1 VRDADTPNGGNA
13 ETPKR
18 RDAEMAVVV
27 GRADAEVGRRLERT
41 VRGRFLSMLAGFAAV
56 LIVIG
61 VARGFKADWLK
72 WTATT
77 YCNPAFLEGWAWSL
91 GRLDLPHRPWDS
103 AYVAS
108 RNEVYNVFPPMQS
121 MLGYLSVRLARWSGD
136 QTPFPEMHVFP
147 LLVFGLPLPI
157 VGYAVFRRRTQSAL
171 WGAVL
176 TVGWL
181 LGTAVCPCI
190 DEARKDGVHH
200 INHLLSQFGLLVLAG
215 ELLGPRRLWVALIGL
230 GVAAWSRQ
238 LTIAYALAVVAV
250 FLPALWGRS
259 GSRSGGLQNG
269 DCGLGIEGRRCL
281 VAKDFDSLAGA
292 SGWPGALRRC
302 ILLLVGLAVIVG
314 VPAGLNWA
322 KVGRPMSGGYELIYV
337 GRDHALAQAAR
348 AHGLFSV
355 KFFASD
361 AYYMNAA
368 LPVRREQDGR
378 LTWAPSE
385 YGTSMWI
392 GTPLLVL
399 VLVGARA
406 WWREPAARAM
416 MLCTL
421 PIIGAL
427 LLYHGT
433 GMMQYGYWRFS
444 LDFAPVWLV
453 AAAPWLTSGWRR
465 WATLPCIAWSVAYFA
480 AVDSWMPAAQT

>member
-1 VRDADTPNGGNA
+1 VRDAETSKGENA

-18 RDAEMAVVV
+18 RDAETAAVV
-27 GRADAEVGRRLERT
+27 GGANAEAGHQLIPTSRR
-41 VRGRFLSMLAGFAAV
+41 RFLSMLGGFLSVLLLIGAV
-56 LIVIG
+56 
-61 VARGFKADWLK
+61 RGFKTDWLK

-121 MLGYLSVRLARWSGD
+121 MLGYVGVRFARWSGN
-136 QTPFPEMHVFP
+136 QIPFPEMHVFP
-147 LLVFGLPLPI
+147 LLVFGLPLPV

-181 LGTAVCPCI
+181 LGTAVCPCM

-200 INHLLSQFGLLVLAG
+200 INHLLSQIGLLLLAG
-215 ELLGPRRLWVALIGL
+215 ELLGRKRLWVALIGL
-230 GVAAWSRQ
+230 AIAAWSRQ
-238 LTIAYALAVVAV
+238 LTIVYGLAVVAV
-250 FLPALWGRS
+250 SLPTLW
-259 GSRSGGLQNG
+259 SRSASPSGELRIG
-269 DCGLGIEGRRCL
+269 DCGLRIEREPRRRGMRLAAL
-281 VAKDFDSLAGA
+281 VA
-292 SGWPGALRRC
+292 
-302 ILLLVGLAVIVG
+302 GLAVIVG

-322 KVGRPMSGGYELIYV
+322 KVGQPLSGGYELIYV
-337 GRDHALAQAAR
+337 GRDHALAHAAR
-348 AHGLFSV
+348 AAGLFSM
-355 KFFASD
+355 KFLASD

-368 LPVRREQDGR
+368 LPVKRGGDGR
-378 LTWAPSE
+378 LSWEPSE

-392 GTPLLVL
+392 GTPLLAFGL
-399 VLVGARA
+399 LGVGA

-416 MLCTL
+416 MLCTV

-433 GMMQYGYWRFS
+433 GMVQYGYWRFS

-453 AAAPWLTSGWRR
+453 VAGPWLASGWRR
-465 WATLPCIAWSVAYFA
+465 WATVPCIAWSVAYFVM
-480 AVDSWMPAAQT
+480 VDAWLPVVTG